1 MKFHKILLLILGSY
15 LILNQIF
22 KKSYADFN
30 TNSIINMFCLENVK
44 AEMLKAKLEY
54 KKNLGEDICNCYIKN
69 LKNNKS
75 HEKSISDCKIES
87 KKKFNL

>member
-1 MKFHKILLLILGSY
+1 MKYRKLLFLIMGSY
-15 LILNQIF
+15 CMINQIHEESHANVN
-22 KKSYADFN
+22 K
-30 TNSIINMFCLENVK
+30 NSIINMFCLENVK